1 MEVSM
6 NILDWI
12 YRAIMTINVGTHK
25 GEDIDLDRTYTQYAN
40 PNATNSE
47 LDAKKV
53 IYHNRED
60 HADL

>member
-1 MEVSM
+1 M
-6 NILDWI
+6 NVFKWV
-12 YRAIMTINVGTHK
+12 YRAVKTVNVGTHK
-25 GEDIDLDRTYTQYAN
+25 GEDIDLAYTYTGKAN

-47 LDAKKV
+47 LDAKKI

>member
-1 MEVSM
+1 M

-25 GEDIDLDRTYTQYAN
+25 GEDIDLDYKYTVNAN

-47 LDAKKV
+47 LDAKKI

-60 HADL
+60 HANL

>member
-25 GEDIDLDRTYTQYAN
+25 GEDIGDGTYTRYAN
-40 PNATNSE
+40 PNATQSE
-47 LDAKKV
+47 FDGKKI
-53 IYHNRED
+53 IYHNKED
-60 HADL
+60 HASI